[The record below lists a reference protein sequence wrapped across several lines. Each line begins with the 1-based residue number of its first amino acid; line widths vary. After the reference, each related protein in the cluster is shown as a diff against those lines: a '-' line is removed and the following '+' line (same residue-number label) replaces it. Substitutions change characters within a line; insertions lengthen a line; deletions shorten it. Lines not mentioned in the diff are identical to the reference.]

1 MLVSTTNLDR
11 CYQLLGI
18 CRGASLDELKA
29 AYRSLARKWHPD
41 LNPDDRDAHQ
51 RFITL
56 NEAYQVLLVGI
67 TTQIERRTATNK
79 ANPSTAAR
87 STSSTPARSTAPA
100 PDRSASAT
108 NHTTAKSTSATT
120 AQPAGDDRNE
130 SELKWKLY
138 GELQSLLKQQ
148 QFLKAI
154 VLIEGLAHHAPQDRQ
169 ICQWQGIIYSQYGN
183 QLIGQREFDKAKI
196 YLKKALKVDPHNRE
210 LWQEVDRSF
219 SRITQLS

>member
-41 LNPDDRDAHQ
+41 LNPGDRDAHQ

-56 NEAYQVLLVGI
+56 NEAYQILLAGI
-67 TTQIERRTATNK
+67 TTQIERRIAATK
-79 ANPSTAAR
+79 ANSTAAR
-87 STSSTPARSTAPA
+87 STSSTTARSTT
-100 PDRSASAT
+100 AT
-108 NHTTAKSTSATT
+108 NNTTAKSTSSAT
-120 AQPAGDDRNE
+120 AQSHGERNE
-130 SELKWKLY
+130 SELKWQLY
-138 GELQSLLKQQ
+138 AELQSLLKQQ

-169 ICQWQGIIYSQYGN
+169 VCQWQGIIYSQYGH
-183 QLIGQREFDKAKI
+183 QLVRNREFDKARI
-196 YLKKALKVDPHNRE
+196 YLKKALRVDPHNRQ
-210 LWQEVDRSF
+210 LWQEVDRAF
-219 SRITQLS
+219 NRITQLS

>member
-41 LNPDDRDAHQ
+41 LNPEDRDAHQ

-56 NEAYQVLLVGI
+56 NEAYQILLAGI
-67 TTQIERRTATNK
+67 TTQIERRTAATK
-79 ANPSTAAR
+79 ANSTAAR
-87 STSSTPARSTAPA
+87 STSSTTARSTT
-100 PDRSASAT
+100 AT
-108 NHTTAKSTSATT
+108 NNTTAKSTSSAT
-120 AQPAGDDRNE
+120 AQSHGNRNE
-130 SELKWKLY
+130 SELKWQLY
-138 GELQSLLKQQ
+138 AELQSLLKQQ

-169 ICQWQGIIYSQYGN
+169 VCQWQGIIYSQYGH
-183 QLIGQREFDKAKI
+183 QLVRNREFDKARI
-196 YLKKALKVDPHNRE
+196 YLKKALKVDPHNRQ
-210 LWQEVDRSF
+210 LWQEVDRAF
-219 SRITQLS
+219 NRITQLS

>member
-79 ANPSTAAR
+79 ANSSAAAR

-100 PDRSASAT
+100 T
-108 NHTTAKSTSATT
+108 NNTTAKSTSSTT
-120 AQPAGDDRNE
+120 AQPAGADRNE
-130 SELKWKLY
+130 SELKWQLY

-154 VLIEGLAHHAPQDRQ
+154 VLIEGLVHHAPQDRQ

-196 YLKKALKVDPHNRE
+196 YLKKALKVDPQNRQ
-210 LWQEVDRSF
+210 LWQEVDRLF

>member
-41 LNPDDRDAHQ
+41 LNPGDREAHQ

-56 NEAYQVLLVGI
+56 NEAYQALLVGI
-67 TTQIERRTATNK
+67 TTQIERRTAATK

-87 STSSTPARSTAPA
+87 STNSTTARSTPQQSARSQTTPQSA
-100 PDRSASAT
+100 DR
-108 NHTTAKSTSATT
+108 
-120 AQPAGDDRNE
+120 DE
-130 SELKWKLY
+130 SELKWQLY
-138 GELQSLLKQQ
+138 AELQSLLKQQ

-169 ICQWQGIIYSQYGN
+169 VCQWQGIIYSQYGH
-183 QLIGQREFDKAKI
+183 QLVRNREFDKARI
-196 YLKKALKVDPHNRE
+196 YLKKALKVDPHNRQ
-210 LWQEVDRSF
+210 LWQEVDRAF
-219 SRITQLS
+219 NRITQLS

>member
-41 LNPDDRDAHQ
+41 LNPGDREAHQ

-56 NEAYQVLLVGI
+56 NEAYQVLLAGI
-67 TTQIERRTATNK
+67 TTQIERRN
-79 ANPSTAAR
+79 AAR
-87 STSSTPARSTAPA
+87 STGTTPARSTVPQ
-100 PDRSASAT
+100 PDRSTAT
-108 NHTTAKSTSATT
+108 TNNTTAKSTSSTT
-120 AQPAGDDRNE
+120 PQSQEDRHE
-130 SELKWKLY
+130 SELKWQLY
-138 GELQSLLKQQ
+138 SELQSLLKQQ

-154 VLIEGLAHHAPQDRQ
+154 VLIEGLVRHDPQDRQ

-183 QLIGQREFDKAKI
+183 QLIRQCEFDKAKI
-196 YLKKALKVDPHNRE
+196 YLKKALRVDPHNRQ